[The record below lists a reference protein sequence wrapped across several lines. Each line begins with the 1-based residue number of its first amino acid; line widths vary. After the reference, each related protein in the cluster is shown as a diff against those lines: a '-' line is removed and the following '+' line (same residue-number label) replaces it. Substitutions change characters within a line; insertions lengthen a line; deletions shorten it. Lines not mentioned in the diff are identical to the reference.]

1 MFGKN
6 ISGPGLK
13 AMVWSSTALYIV
25 LALLYFLP
33 VELPYEITFPVTV
46 IAIFSLW
53 LVPVPMSIALIAAAS
68 GDLMGAA
75 GNFMAQMECFSLFFL
90 QRLFQTGKASVKNFS
105 AILTKKR
112 VAYLTVTGIGV
123 AAILMMSM
131 ISIVPEVPSGVQRA
145 GVAFYSIVV
154 ALMFYSALMQRSIFY
169 AVGAF
174 LFVISDFILAWDT
187 FVEPIEYSRYLIMV
201 PYFVSEW
208 MFYVRATKYRVGK
221 SILLARL

>member
-1 MFGKN
+1 
-6 ISGPGLK
+6 
-13 AMVWSSTALYIV
+13 
-25 LALLYFLP
+25 
-33 VELPYEITFPVTV
+33 
-46 IAIFSLW
+46 
-53 LVPVPMSIALIAAAS
+53 
-68 GDLMGAA
+68 
-75 GNFMAQMECFSLFFL
+75 
-90 QRLFQTGKASVKNFS
+90 
-105 AILTKKR
+105 
-112 VAYLTVTGIGV
+112 
-123 AAILMMSM
+123 MMSM

>member
-1 MFGKN
+1 MD
-6 ISGPGLK
+6 
-13 AMVWSSTALYIV
+13 TAV
-25 LALLYFLP
+25 SCA
-33 VELPYEITFPVTV
+33 
-46 IAIFSLW
+46 AIFRFSLAFQ
-53 LVPVPMSIALIAAAS
+53 LVRP
-68 GDLMGAA
+68 
-75 GNFMAQMECFSLFFL
+75 LFFL

-131 ISIVPEVPSGVQRA
+131 ISIVPEVPAGVQRA

-174 LFVISDFILAWDT
+174 LFVISDFILAWNT
-187 FVEPIEYSRYLIMV
+187 FIEPIEYSRYLIMV